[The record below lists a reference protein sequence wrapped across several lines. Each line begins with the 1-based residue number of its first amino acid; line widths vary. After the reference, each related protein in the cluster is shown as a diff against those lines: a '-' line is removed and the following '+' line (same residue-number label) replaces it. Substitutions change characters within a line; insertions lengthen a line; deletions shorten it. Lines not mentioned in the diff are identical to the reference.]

1 MSKIDY
7 YGFDEKSQYNRK
19 LDYPVKSLSQSL
31 TKEKVTKFVMISFS
45 VIFIAIILFMFS
57 FSGYIAWNSFT
68 NDPVWLKISK
78 TYLAVLFSPVFLF
91 YIFLRSIVF
100 KLPN

>member
-1 MSKIDY
+1 MSKKIDY
-7 YGFDEKSQYNRK
+7 YGFDEKSQYNRSK
-19 LDYPVKSLSQSL
+19 DYPVKKIDAKTVGKWAS
-31 TKEKVTKFVMISFS
+31 II
-45 VIFIAIILFMFS
+45 VIVLIAAIILFMFG

-68 NDPVWLKISK
+68 NDPVWLKMSK
-78 TYLAVLFSPVFLF
+78 TYLAILFSPIFLF